1 MVEELDKEISFADE
15 YVQQGQV
22 LIGSEKFE
30 EAVLYFDKALN
41 EDPMHQTAYISKGV
55 AKASLDLIDDAKECF
70 SRAIMIKK
78 DNPDPY
84 VHLGNMFFLQDKFDE
99 GLKNYNQAIS
109 LGYNDADLYYHLGVQ
124 YEERNELDLAIRNY
138 TKATHIDSLNPVFR
152 IRKASVQLLLQQHQE
167 ALQTLED
174 LLKISPD
181 SFDGYHLSAAAY
193 TMLGDYEKAD
203 EVLAFAEN
211 LFPDDKD
218 IIFDRIRV
226 LVTKGDLDLA
236 IDKLTQMDKVAEN
249 PIDKKEI
256 RLNLGKIVGQKDDLD
271 SAIQYF
277 KEALESGEEES
288 IDLEL
293 RYLLMN
299 SYLVNNNYQGI
310 LEQAEALEKFSSD
323 NVYSL
328 CGKYYKSFALT
339 KLNSADGEKS
349 YRDAIRFYRS
359 ISTSD
364 PSRIDAY
371 LFRAMCH
378 KDISE
383 FDKAIEMV
391 DYVALI
397 QPENGQLHVIKG
409 NILKEM
415 GKTAEAEAEYQI
427 AKGMPGTVIPGIS
440 EV

>member
-1 MVEELDKEISFADE
+1 MTEEFDKEMSPADE

-22 LIGSEKFE
+22 LIGTEKFLE
-30 EAVLYFDKALN
+30 SIVYFDKALN
-41 EDPMHQTAYISKGV
+41 EDPMNQTAYISKGV
-55 AKASLDLIDDAKECF
+55 AKASLDQLDDAKECF

-84 VHLGNMFFLQDKFDE
+84 VHLGNMFFLQDKFEE

-138 TKATHIDSLNPVFR
+138 TKATHIDSMNPVYR
-152 IRKASVQLLLQQHQE
+152 IRKASVQLLLQQHHE

-203 EVLAFAEN
+203 EVLAFAES

-236 IDKLTQMDKVAEN
+236 IDKLNQMDKVAEN
-249 PIDKKEI
+249 SIDKKEI

-277 KEALESGEEES
+277 KEGLNFEEEES

-299 SYLVNNNYQGI
+299 SYLVKNNYQGI
-310 LEQAEALEKFSSD
+310 LEQAEELEKFGSD

-339 KLNSADGEKS
+339 NLNSSDGEKS

-359 ISTSD
+359 VSTSD

-378 KDISE
+378 KDLSE
-383 FDKAIEMV
+383 FDKAIEMI

-397 QPENGQLHVIKG
+397 QPENGQFHVIKG
-409 NILKEM
+409 NVLKEM
-415 GKTAEAEAEYQI
+415 GKIAEAEAEYQI
-427 AKGMPGTVIPGIS
+427 AKGMQGTFVPGI
-440 EV
+440 

>member
-1 MVEELDKEISFADE
+1 MSQIINKEVSLAEEYI
-15 YVQQGQV
+15 QQGQV
-22 LIGSEKFE
+22 LIGSEKFK
-30 EAVLYFDKALN
+30 EAVTYFDKALY
-41 EDPMHQTAYISKGV
+41 EDPMNQVAYISKGV
-55 AKASLDLIDDAKECF
+55 AKASLDLLDEAKECF

-84 VHLGNMFFLQDKFDE
+84 VHLGNMFFMQDKFEE
-99 GLKNYNQAIS
+99 GLTNYNQAIA
-109 LGYNDADLYYHLGVQ
+109 LGYNDADLYYQLGIQ
-124 YEERNELDLAIRNY
+124 YEERSELDLAIRNY
-138 TKATHIDSLNPVFR
+138 TKAMHIDSLNPVYR
-152 IRKASVQLLLQQHQE
+152 IRKASVQLLMQQHQE

-174 LLKISPD
+174 LLKICPD

-203 EVLAFAEN
+203 EVLAFAEI

-218 IIFDRIRV
+218 IIFDRIRI
-226 LVTKGDLDLA
+226 LVTKGDLDVA
-236 IDKLTQMDKVAEN
+236 VDKLTKMEEVAEN
-249 PIDKKEI
+249 SIDKKEI

-271 SAIQYF
+271 SAICYF
-277 KEALESGEEES
+277 KEALESGVEES
-288 IDLEL
+288 IDLEI

-299 SYLVNNNYQGI
+299 SYLVNNNYKGI
-310 LEQAEALEKFSSD
+310 LEQAEVLEKFSSD

-328 CGKYYKSFALT
+328 CGKYYRAYALT
-339 KLNSADGEKS
+339 KLGNDDGEKS

-359 ISTSD
+359 ISTSN

-383 FDKAIEMV
+383 FDKAVELV
-391 DYVALI
+391 DYVMLI

-409 NILKEM
+409 NILKDM
-415 GKTAEAEAEYQI
+415 GKTVEAESEYQI
-427 AKGMPGTVIPGIS
+427 AKGMANTAIPRIS
-440 EV
+440 EA